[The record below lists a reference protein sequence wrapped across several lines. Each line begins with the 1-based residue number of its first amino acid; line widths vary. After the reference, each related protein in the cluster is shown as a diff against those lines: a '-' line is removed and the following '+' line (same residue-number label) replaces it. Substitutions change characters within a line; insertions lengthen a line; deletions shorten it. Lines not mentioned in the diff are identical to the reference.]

1 MFNSTT
7 NQRKHELNSTGNH
20 LRYLNKITMI
30 TNFGT
35 HNIKNVIELAKYAV
49 QFSCWQI
56 QLTIGNE
63 FQLDLDEIKEHL
75 NNKYVK
81 ELVLDF
87 SKITYVASI
96 GLRAILE
103 LHKIMQEKN
112 CPLKLKNVN
121 KDILQ
126 IFKTTGFD
134 KFLTIENNSDNV

>member
-1 MFNSTT
+1 MVARIS
-7 NQRKHELNSTGNH
+7 
-20 LRYLNKITMI
+20 YL
-30 TNFGT
+30 
-35 HNIKNVIELAKYAV
+35 KNAILYVEA
-49 QFSCWQI
+49 
-56 QLTIGNE
+56 IGK
-63 FQLDLDEIKEHL
+63 LDIYNAQDYLDEIKEHL
-75 NNKYVK
+75 NSKYVK